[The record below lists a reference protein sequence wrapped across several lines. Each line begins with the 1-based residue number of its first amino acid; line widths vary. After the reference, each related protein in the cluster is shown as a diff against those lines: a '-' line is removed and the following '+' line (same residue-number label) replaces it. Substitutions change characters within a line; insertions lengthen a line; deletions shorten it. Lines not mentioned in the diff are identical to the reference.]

1 MNEQKLSGNPAL
13 KNIDPAKLQSLLSM
27 AEQAR
32 GKNQSELLS
41 FLMAA
46 SGSGRMK
53 FSSQEMD
60 AIIGVLK
67 VRLSSSKSSA
77 SSTAASLIRRRFPA
91 RCSSFTRVCP
101 R

>member
-46 SGSGRMK
+46 SGSGRLK

-67 VRLSSSKSSA
+67 TGKSRKKYEE
-77 SSTAASLIRRRFPA
+77 ST
-91 RCSSFTRVCP
+91 RCAPCSDS
-101 R
+101 